1 MVIENV
7 FNAHGFD
14 RIVAFTGADITE
26 SMIDECLAIDREFY
40 EDEFSWEQS
49 DIKSVVKSFGQ
60 FCFVFFDK
68 DDKKVMGYSFW
79 FPIKTQ
85 VFFDFIKNQKMLL
98 LLKKEYCTG
107 FKGNESINL
116 FCGGEAFVKGYNIR
130 ELHGAIEDL
139 FQKRV
144 LDLANVG
151 VKVKYIALEACCK
164 YDEQFLVPLLGLE
177 KSVKK
182 ENSTFYYGEYSPN
195 TVFKNSKISQELKKI
210 YH

>member
-49 DIKSVVKSFGQ
+49 DIKDVVKNFGQ

-85 VFFDFIKNQKMLL
+85 VFFDFIKNIRLCCPMLL
-98 LLKKEYCTG
+98 TRSPSHGIIKEKLV
-107 FKGNESINL
+107 FL
-116 FCGGEAFVKGYNIR
+116 FGR
-130 ELHGAIEDL
+130 
-139 FQKRV
+139 RV
-144 LDLANVG
+144 L
-151 VKVKYIALEACCK
+151 
-164 YDEQFLVPLLGLE
+164 
-177 KSVKK
+177 
-182 ENSTFYYGEYSPN
+182 
-195 TVFKNSKISQELKKI
+195 
-210 YH
+210 